1 MKLKQTRS
9 LRRRFSHWVNL
20 KKRNNNNRAKGEL
33 NRLILGENNMESIGL
48 SFIASAV
55 TFLIGYLSF
64 MKNRDKDTVADAQRE
79 AILETKLNMIAN
91 GVNTLILDQKD
102 INKRLSSLS
111 EHAIRNDERVRQAH
125 ERIDKLEERVDN
137 GKN

>member
-1 MKLKQTRS
+1 
-9 LRRRFSHWVNL
+9 
-20 KKRNNNNRAKGEL
+20 
-33 NRLILGENNMESIGL
+33 METVGL

-64 MKNRDKDTVADAQRE
+64 MKNRDKDTIAEAQRE

-102 INKRLSSLS
+102 INKRLASLS
-111 EHAIRNDERVRQAH
+111 EHAIRNDERIRQAH
-125 ERIDKLEERVDN
+125 DRIDKLEERVEN